1 MIPLVLVHGFMG
13 GGAQWTGQKA
23 ALSQD
28 YKVIALDLPGFGE
41 NAHLPVLDR
50 IEGFA
55 DWAIAELHRL
65 NLSRYHLLGHSMG
78 GMVVQE
84 MLRRDAQRI
93 ESLVLYSTG
102 SVGILPGRFETIS
115 TSKARAAQEGATATA
130 RRISATWF
138 LQRTAAEGYE
148 ACAQIAEKSSLA
160 AIQAGLTAMEAWTG
174 AAFLQEIDLRTLVLW
189 GDQDRTYSWQQ
200 THLLWSS
207 ISQAQ
212 LAVVPGCA
220 HAVHLEKPDL
230 FNSLLRDF
238 LGNNA
243 SRGV

>member
-13 GGAQWTGQKA
+13 GGAQWAGQKA

-28 YKVIALDLPGFGE
+28 YEVIALDLPGFGE

-65 NLSRYHLLGHSMG
+65 NLPRYHLLGHSMG

-115 TSKARAAQEGATATA
+115 TSKARAAQEGAAATA

-138 LQRTAAEGYE
+138 LQRR
-148 ACAQIAEKSSLA
+148 S
-160 AIQAGLTAMEAWTG
+160 
-174 AAFLQEIDLRTLVLW
+174 
-189 GDQDRTYSWQQ
+189 
-200 THLLWSS
+200 
-207 ISQAQ
+207 
-212 LAVVPGCA
+212 
-220 HAVHLEKPDL
+220 
-230 FNSLLRDF
+230 
-238 LGNNA
+238 
-243 SRGV
+243 

>member
-13 GGAQWTGQKA
+13 GGAQWAGQKA

-28 YKVIALDLPGFGE
+28 YEVIALDLPGFGE

-50 IEGFA
+50 SEGFA

-65 NLSRYHLLGHSMG
+65 NLPRYHLLGHSMG

-115 TSKARAAQEGATATA
+115 TS
-130 RRISATWF
+130 IS
-138 LQRTAAEGYE
+138 
-148 ACAQIAEKSSLA
+148 
-160 AIQAGLTAMEAWTG
+160 
-174 AAFLQEIDLRTLVLW
+174 
-189 GDQDRTYSWQQ
+189 
-200 THLLWSS
+200 
-207 ISQAQ
+207 
-212 LAVVPGCA
+212 
-220 HAVHLEKPDL
+220 
-230 FNSLLRDF
+230 
-238 LGNNA
+238 
-243 SRGV
+243 

>member
-13 GGAQWTGQKA
+13 GGAQWAGQKA

-28 YKVIALDLPGFGE
+28 YEVIALDLPGFGE

-65 NLSRYHLLGHSMG
+65 NLPRYHLLGHSMG

-115 TSKARAAQEGATATA
+115 TSKARAAQEGAAATA

-138 LQRTAAEGYE
+138 LQRAAAEGYE
-148 ACAQIAEKSSLA
+148 PCAQIAEKSSLA

-174 AAFLQEIDLRTLVLW
+174 AALLQEIDLRTLVLW
-189 GDQDRTYSWQQ
+189 AIKIAPILGSKRICFGARYRRQSWPWCRDVRMLCIWKSP
-200 THLLWSS
+200 TCSTVYCV
-207 ISQAQ
+207 IS
-212 LAVVPGCA
+212 
-220 HAVHLEKPDL
+220 
-230 FNSLLRDF
+230 
-238 LGNNA
+238 
-243 SRGV
+243 

>member
-1 MIPLVLVHGFMG
+1 M
-13 GGAQWTGQKA
+13 
-23 ALSQD
+23 
-28 YKVIALDLPGFGE
+28 
-41 NAHLPVLDR
+41 PVLDR

-148 ACAQIAEKSSLA
+148 AGAQIAEKSSLA

-174 AAFLQEIDLRTLVLW
+174 AAFLKEIDLRTLVLW